1 MKGHGERKDREGREG
16 GPSISIMPLGS
27 ELERWPDSLSTGAQ
41 SLGGDLGS
49 ETGQREQRGSQWKK
63 EEIFWLKSLRGK
75 KMHSCLLMADPP
87 LPLTS
92 SLLHLLFIA
101 TFIFRGVESSSL

>member
-75 KMHSCLLMADPP
+75 KNAFLLADGRSSPSSDF
-87 LPLTS
+87 LSITS
-92 SLLHLLFIA
+92 SIYSNLHIQ
-101 TFIFRGVESSSL
+101 GG